1 MVLTKGAEKHFAE
14 HIIRSRQIFDSRFW
28 INLFYFSG
36 IFEEIP
42 QKKLR
47 IKKIAQTNASSHTF
61 IYMIL
66 TLVVLDLFIYFL
78 S

>member
-14 HIIRSRQIFDSRFW
+14 HISSGQVFDGYFW

-42 QKKLR
+42 WKKLS
-47 IKKIAQTNASSHTF
+47 IKKIAQLMHLAAP
-61 IYMIL
+61 
-66 TLVVLDLFIYFL
+66 LFT
-78 S
+78 

>member
-14 HIIRSRQIFDSRFW
+14 HIISSRQIFDSRFW

-42 QKKLR
+42 RKKLR
-47 IKKIAQTNASSHTF
+47 IKKIAQLIHLAAPSFT
-61 IYMIL
+61 
-66 TLVVLDLFIYFL
+66 
-78 S
+78 